1 MTSTDKAIFTFDQ
14 QLYTELTPEEAEPI
28 SGDALPPTFINRA
41 FDADGNLIAV
51 NTGNRA
57 AGVKVKWAF
66 GFDSDCKIILPQA
79 EAKFDKP
86 DPFIPFTK
94 VRFDGWEAC

>member
-1 MTSTDKAIFTFDQ
+1 MIISD
-14 QLYTELTPEEAEPI
+14 LSHLEVVSEVPI
-28 SGDALPPTFINRA
+28 SGGALPPTFINRA
-41 FDADGNLIAV
+41 FDTDGNLIAV

-66 GFDSDCKIILPQA
+66 GFDSECKIIEPKG

-86 DPFIPFTK
+86 DSFNPFAD